1 MWMTAGAVLVAL
13 GVVLFV
19 LQPLVTGRKA
29 PLRRED
35 DEPTEA
41 EARKRVAL
49 LALRDVEYD
58 YATGKLDDEDYE
70 DLRGELAAE
79 ALQALQAEARMP
91 VDGHSP
97 PEEDEAREPGESDV
111 GGYPAGRSLDELE
124 QEIAA
129 YRTALR
135 KGVFCAS
142 CGHLNEGGSRF
153 CAQCGSPLEEDEPE
167 PAGAGAAAPDQGSG
181 GGGSGPAP

>member
-79 ALQALQAEARMP
+79 ALQALQA
-91 VDGHSP
+91 
-97 PEEDEAREPGESDV
+97 EEDEAREPGESDV

>member
-1 MWMTAGAVLVAL
+1 MWMTVGAVLITL

-29 PLRRED
+29 PLHRDD

-58 YATGKLDDEDYE
+58 YATGKLDDEDYRH
-70 DLRGELAAE
+70 LRSELAAE
-79 ALQALQAEARMP
+79 ALEALELE
-91 VDGHSP
+91 G
-97 PEEDEAREPGESDV
+97 EETREPGDSDV
-111 GGYPAGRSLDELE
+111 GGYPAGRSVDELE

-129 YRTALR
+129 YRAALR
-135 KGVFCAS
+135 EGVLCSS
-142 CGHLNEGGSRF
+142 CGHLNEGGSQF
-153 CAQCGSPLEEDEPE
+153 CAQCGSPTGDGGPPA
-167 PAGAGAAAPDQGSG
+167 PAGAGAGGREKGSG
-181 GGGSGPAP
+181 GGESGPGS

>member
-79 ALQALQAEARMP
+79 ALQALQAE
-91 VDGHSP
+91 
-97 PEEDEAREPGESDV
+97 EDEAREPEESDV

-153 CAQCGSPLEEDEPE
+153 CAQCGSPLEEDELE
-167 PAGAGAAAPDQGSG
+167 PAGAGAATPDQGSG